1 MGWDAKGNGV
11 CDSCGHVGPGNMH
24 RATAVEVL
32 RVLGWHHSK
41 GVTIGGDR
49 YEGIL
54 CPLCARNERRKIK
67 TKKEAPQQDAFPLD
81 WEQFRVQEQGEGFQS
96 R

>member
-1 MGWDAKGNGV
+1 MGWDARGCGV
-11 CDSCGHVGPGNMH
+11 CDSCGRQGAGNAH
-24 RATAVEVL
+24 RATAVEML

-41 GVTIGGDR
+41 GTTIGGHQ

-54 CPLCARNERRKIK
+54 CPGCARDEHRKNSR
-67 TKKEAPQQDAFPLD
+67 KKELPEQDALPLN
-81 WEQFRVQEQGEGFQS
+81 WENYRVQEQGEGFQS